1 MSTLIE
7 QWLIEQGLI
16 AQARAREW
24 FYAYELPD
32 GSTTPTYHGLAIQ
45 AIHDTRWRMLSACL
59 DERLG
64 PQAETDRAGL
74 SALDLACHQG
84 WFAVKLA
91 QSGFGRVHG
100 VDARATH
107 VADSQLIA
115 NIYGLDGL
123 SFSEGDIHALDAGEL
138 GQFDLVLMLGLLYHL
153 ENPVGALRACR
164 ALCRKLCLI
173 ETQVVPGISG
183 YVDYGS
189 YEFVRPLKGSFGIID
204 ETGETHGPEASI
216 TGICLVPSL
225 EALLWTL
232 QKVGFSSVSVLPPP
246 DDAYEQLRH
255 HKRVMVAAQV

>member
-1 MSTLIE
+1 MRPRVQAELPVSTLIE
-7 QWLIEQGLI
+7 Q
-16 AQARAREW
+16 ARSKEW

-32 GSTTPTYHGLAIQ
+32 GSTVPTYHGLDIQ
-45 AIHDTRWRMLSACL
+45 AIHDTRWRMLRDCL
-59 DERLG
+59 DERFG
-64 PQAETDRAGL
+64 PPADADRANL

-91 QSGFGRVHG
+91 QSGFGRVQG
-100 VDARATH
+100 VDARAGH
-107 VADSQLIA
+107 VADSRLIA
-115 NIYGLDGL
+115 AIYGLDGL
-123 SFSEGDIHALDAGEL
+123 SFSQGDVHALDAAEL
-138 GQFDLVLMLGLLYHL
+138 GQFDVVLMLGLLYHL
-153 ENPVGALRACR
+153 ENPVGALRVCR

-204 ETGETHGPEASI
+204 ETADTHGPEASV

-232 QKVGFSSVSVLPPP
+232 QKVGFSRVSVLPPP
-246 DDAYEQLRH
+246 ADAYEQLRH